1 LSTDPHLNASGKIFA
16 ILDAFSRGHPA
27 LSLSELSRACALP
40 LSTVHRLV
48 AELVTWGGL
57 ERDLD
62 GRYRVGLR
70 MWEIGALAPRGPGLR
85 EAALPFM
92 EDLYE
97 ATHGNVRLA
106 VRQET
111 NVMFVEHI
119 AGHTAVRL
127 RTTVGVRLPMPATG
141 GGLVLLA
148 HSTAEFVDQ
157 VLARPLPRFTP
168 YTVTS
173 PVQVRRMVDDVR
185 KNGFAVSDRQMTIE
199 AVSVAA
205 PVRSPSG
212 ETIAALSVAIRR
224 QGRPTIQDLV
234 PRVMSAARGV
244 SRALAAKR
252 V

>member
-1 LSTDPHLNASGKIFA
+1 M
-16 ILDAFSRGHPA
+16 
-27 LSLSELSRACALP
+27 
-40 LSTVHRLV
+40 HRLV

-57 ERDLD
+57 ERDLG

-106 VRQET
+106 VRQDI

-119 AGHTAVRL
+119 AGHTTVPL
-127 RTTVGVRLPMPATG
+127 RSTVGVRLSMPATG
-141 GGLVLLA
+141 CGLVLLA
-148 HSTAEFVDQ
+148 HAPTTFLDQ
-157 VLARPLPRFTP
+157 VLARPLPQFTP
-168 YTVTS
+168 YTVIN

-185 KNGFAVSDRQMTIE
+185 KNGFAISDRQMTIE

-205 PVRSPSG
+205 PVRSPGG

-224 QGRPTIQDLV
+224 QGHPTVQAVV

-244 SRALAAKR
+244 SRALTAR
-252 V
+252 RI

>member
-1 LSTDPHLNASGKIFA
+1 
-16 ILDAFSRGHPA
+16 
-27 LSLSELSRACALP
+27 
-40 LSTVHRLV
+40 VHRLV

-57 ERDLD
+57 ERDLG

-106 VRQET
+106 VRQDT

-119 AGHTAVRL
+119 AGHTTVPL

-141 GGLVLLA
+141 CGLVLLA
-148 HSTAEFVDQ
+148 HAPAAFVDQ
-157 VLARPLPRFTP
+157 VLARPLPQFTP
-168 YTVTS
+168 YTVIN

-185 KNGFAVSDRQMTIE
+185 KNGFAISDRQMTIE

-205 PVRSPSG
+205 PVRSPNG
-212 ETIAALSVAIRR
+212 DTIAALSVAIRR
-224 QGRPTIQDLV
+224 QGRPTVQALV

-244 SRALAAKR
+244 SRALMAKR

>member
-1 LSTDPHLNASGKIFA
+1 M
-16 ILDAFSRGHPA
+16 
-27 LSLSELSRACALP
+27 
-40 LSTVHRLV
+40 HRLV
-48 AELVTWGGL
+48 GELVAWGGL

-106 VRQET
+106 VRQDT

-119 AGHTAVRL
+119 AGHTTVRL
-127 RTTVGVRLPMPATG
+127 RTTVGVRLPMPTTG

-148 HSTAEFVDQ
+148 HASAELVDQ

-185 KNGFAVSDRQMTIE
+185 KNGFAVCDRQMTME

-205 PVRSPSG
+205 PVQSPDG
-212 ETIAALSVAIRR
+212 ETIAALSVAVRR
-224 QGRPTIQDLV
+224 QGRPTVQTLV

-244 SRALAAKR
+244 SRALTGRR